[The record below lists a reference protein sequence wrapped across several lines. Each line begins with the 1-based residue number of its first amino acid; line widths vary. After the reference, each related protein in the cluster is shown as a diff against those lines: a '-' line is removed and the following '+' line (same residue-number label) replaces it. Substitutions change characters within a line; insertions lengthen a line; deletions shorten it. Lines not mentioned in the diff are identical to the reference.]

1 LYHRLTERL
10 ETVPGVRSASI
21 SMCGLDTDCGDFADG
36 IEITGMKLPSFP
48 SPSLV
53 CSNTSEEVSMGPT
66 ILALVILALI
76 GIGVVLSSVTRYNSL
91 VQLKN
96 DIDKAWANI
105 DVMLKQRHDE
115 LPKLI
120 ETCKGYMQYEQKTF
134 QMVAEAR
141 NVYRKATTVPDKAQA
156 DNMVTGALKTL
167 FAVAENYPDLKANS
181 NFLQLQS
188 RITDF
193 EEKIAD
199 RREFYNDSVN
209 TYNIRIQQLPD
220 VLIAR
225 LMSFQPHELFKIT
238 EEDRRD
244 VEVKLT

>member
-1 LYHRLTERL
+1 
-10 ETVPGVRSASI
+10 
-21 SMCGLDTDCGDFADG
+21 
-36 IEITGMKLPSFP
+36 
-48 SPSLV
+48 
-53 CSNTSEEVSMGPT
+53 MGPA

-76 GIGVVLSSVTRYNSL
+76 GTGAVLSFVTRYNSL
-91 VQLKN
+91 VRLKN

-105 DVMLKQRHDE
+105 DVLLKQRHDE
-115 LPKLI
+115 LAKLI
-120 ETCKGYMQYEQKTF
+120 ETCKGYMQYEQKTL
-134 QMVAEAR
+134 QMVVEAR
-141 NVYRKATTVPDKAQA
+141 NAYQSATTVPDKAQA

-188 RITDF
+188 RITDL